1 MSSSMGT
8 VSSASVLP
16 RAEATLPV
24 TSAASRH
31 CCFLIGDECF
41 AVPAEAVAEV
51 LRDGR
56 ITRVP
61 RAPEAVI
68 GLVHLRGR
76 IVPVIDMQ
84 RYLGL
89 SAAAAA
95 RTHLVIRFQDDWYS
109 LLVDEMLDVIEV
121 DERHVEPCARPAGE
135 GAEDAVRGTFAAQ
148 TRLVHV
154 LDPHRIIQAL
164 ARQRDQSLQRH
175 GAFHGS
181 V

>member
-1 MSSSMGT
+1 MMRVRTDAGSMG
-8 VSSASVLP
+8 A
-16 RAEATLPV
+16 A
-24 TSAASRH
+24 AASRH
-31 CCFLIGDECF
+31 CCLLVGDECF

-76 IVPVIDMQ
+76 IVPVVDMQ
-84 RYLGL
+84 RHLGL
-89 SAAAAA
+89 AVTTTA

-109 LLVDEMLDVIEV
+109 LLVDEMLDVIDVE
-121 DERHVEPCARPAGE
+121 EGRVEPCGRASVE
-135 GAEDAVRGTFAAQ
+135 GPEEPVRGTFAGP
-148 TRLVHV
+148 TRLVHI
-154 LDPHRIIQAL
+154 LDPHRIVLAL
-164 ARQRDQSLQRH
+164 ARQREQSLQRH

>member
-1 MSSSMGT
+1 MSRALGT
-8 VSSASVLP
+8 ANPLVK
-16 RAEATLPV
+16 RARADAGVAP
-24 TSAASRH
+24 AIRH
-31 CCFLIGDECF
+31 CCFLVGDECF
-41 AVPAEAVAEV
+41 SVPAESVAEV

-61 RAPEAVI
+61 RAPDAVI

-76 IVPVIDMQ
+76 IVPVVDMQ
-84 RYLGL
+84 RHLGL
-89 SAAAAA
+89 TATTAA

-121 DERHVEPCARPAGE
+121 DESRVEPCARSAVE
-135 GAEDAVRGTFAAQ
+135 GAEDSVRGTFAGP

-154 LDPHRIIQAL
+154 LDPHRIVLAL
-164 ARQRDQSLQRH
+164 ARQREQSLQRH